1 MNNYESYKKTDIA
14 WLKEIP
20 SHWEIENISHIFEE
34 RKEKNIDQK
43 ENFILSVV
51 KNIGVIPYTEK
62 GNVGNKASEDTSNY
76 KMVYPNDIVLNSMN
90 MMIGSLG
97 KSEYKGVLSQVY
109 YILKLKEK
117 DKYNINYLTYIFKNQ
132 KFYKSLRVLGKG
144 ILNHRL
150 RVPMELLKYEKLPI
164 PPINEQIQIAN
175 YLACK
180 INEIDKLILIEKEKI
195 KELNYK
201 KQLSISYEYSKIN
214 KKRRLK
220 TLLSEQLLY
229 GINGVGKESGDIRFI
244 RITDIDGLGELK
256 NENILYLDK
265 CDKKFLLKEG
275 DVLFARSGAT
285 VGKTYLHKKET
296 GNMAFAGYLIRARI
310 NKTLISPQYIYY
322 YLQSEKYEVWKKS
335 VFIQSTIQNISAEK
349 YANFEIPFTNQ
360 FEQKNIIKKVKN
372 IIEKIEKIK
381 DILYKKITNLQALK
395 QSLIAEVVT
404 GKIDVRNINIP
415 QYEKA
420 VIVSEVNN
428 NDRME
433 E

>member
-144 ILNHRL
+144 ILDHRL

-175 YLACK
+175 YLDWK

-296 GNMAFAGYLIRARI
+296 GNMAFAGYLIR
-310 NKTLISPQYIYY
+310 
-322 YLQSEKYEVWKKS
+322 
-335 VFIQSTIQNISAEK
+335 
-349 YANFEIPFTNQ
+349 
-360 FEQKNIIKKVKN
+360 EQ
-372 IIEKIEKIK
+372 E
-381 DILYKKITNLQALK
+381 
-395 QSLIAEVVT
+395 
-404 GKIDVRNINIP
+404 
-415 QYEKA
+415 
-420 VIVSEVNN
+420 
-428 NDRME
+428 
-433 E
+433 